1 MQANPTALPHLH
13 DRWVFAASHLLSD
26 GLVWLDPLIDRD
38 AMIYLRSADAYL
50 RDPVAVVQSLD
61 EPRNK
66 PRHHRQFE

>member
-13 DRWVFAASHLLSD
+13 DRWVFTASHLLSD
-26 GLVWLDPLIDRD
+26 RLDPLIDRD

-50 RDPVAVVQSLD
+50 RDRVAVVQSLD
-61 EPRNK
+61 QPRNK